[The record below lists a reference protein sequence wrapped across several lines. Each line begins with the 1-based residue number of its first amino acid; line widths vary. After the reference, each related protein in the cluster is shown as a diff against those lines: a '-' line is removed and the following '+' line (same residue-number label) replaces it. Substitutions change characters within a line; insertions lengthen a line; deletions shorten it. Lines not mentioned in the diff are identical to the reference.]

1 MNLQVVHAG
10 FLRLDGGAMF
20 GVVPKTMWG
29 KILSPDDQNRCTWAM
44 RCLLVEEGNRRML
57 IDTGMGRKQD
67 DRFRSNY
74 APEGPDIL
82 ESLSA
87 LGLAP
92 EDITDVLL
100 THLHFD
106 HAGGAV
112 IRQGDQ
118 LLPAFPKATYWSHRD
133 HWQWAVHP
141 SPKDRG
147 SFLTENFLPIEASGQ
162 LQFADA
168 GQEIIPGVRV
178 ELAFGHTEAMMIPHI
193 RYKDRTLVYLA
204 DLQPSVAHFP
214 LPWVMAYD
222 IRPLVTMQERKVFL
236 ENAVEQDYLFFFEHD
251 AVHECCSLKR
261 TERGV
266 TADQIFSLKEW

>member
-1 MNLQVVHAG
+1 
-10 FLRLDGGAMF
+10 MF

-67 DRFRSNY
+67 DRFRSHY

-147 SFLTENFLPIEASGQ
+147 SFLTENFLQIEASGQ

>member
-67 DRFRSNY
+67 DRFRSHY

-112 IRQGDQ
+112 IRQGNQ

-222 IRPLVTMQERKVFL
+222 IRPLVTMQERIVFL

>member
-1 MNLQVVHAG
+1 
-10 FLRLDGGAMF
+10 MF

-67 DRFRSNY
+67 DRFRSHY

-118 LLPAFPKATYWSHRD
+118 LLPAFSKSDVLESSGPL
-133 HWQWAVHP
+133 AVGS
-141 SPKDRG
+141 SPKSKRPGLLSDR
-147 SFLTENFLPIEASGQ
+147 E
-162 LQFADA
+162 
-168 GQEIIPGVRV
+168 
-178 ELAFGHTEAMMIPHI
+178 
-193 RYKDRTLVYLA
+193 
-204 DLQPSVAHFP
+204 
-214 LPWVMAYD
+214 
-222 IRPLVTMQERKVFL
+222 
-236 ENAVEQDYLFFFEHD
+236 FF
-251 AVHECCSLKR
+251 
-261 TERGV
+261 TN
-266 TADQIFSLKEW
+266 